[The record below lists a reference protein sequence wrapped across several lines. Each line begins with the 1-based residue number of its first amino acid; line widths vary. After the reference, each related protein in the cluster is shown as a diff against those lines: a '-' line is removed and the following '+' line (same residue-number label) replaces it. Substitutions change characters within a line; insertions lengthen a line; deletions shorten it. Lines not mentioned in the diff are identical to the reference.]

1 MLPRINKTYWY
12 GRYGTLKIDGQ
23 SMGAAQADGN
33 PKYLEVEPTF
43 YLGNI
48 PPQMREEEV
57 VQKHLQVAR
66 I

>member
-1 MLPRINKTYWY
+1 
-12 GRYGTLKIDGQ
+12 
-23 SMGAAQADGN
+23 MGAAQADGN

-57 VQKHLQVAR
+57 VQKHLQVACT
-66 I
+66 